1 MQNATLTLIAAACL
15 IMPALTAQADSPF
28 GTLEEC
34 AIQTADT
41 DAAMY
46 RSLPDGFAEQSAK
59 TALATSATMFGFNS
73 ISEIKE
79 FVRIGLIE
87 FRKQREL
94 LKQALQ

>member
-1 MQNATLTLIAAACL
+1 MRNARLTLMAAVSL
-15 IMPALTAQADSPF
+15 IMPALTAYADSVF

-46 RSLPDGFAEQSAK
+46 ASLPDGFAEQSAK
-59 TALATSATMFGFNS
+59 TALATSATMFGFKS
-73 ISEIKE
+73 MAEIRE

-87 FRKQREL
+87 FHKQREL

>member
-1 MQNATLTLIAAACL
+1 MRNATLALMAAASL
-15 IMPALTAQADSPF
+15 IMPVLTARADSPF

-41 DAAMY
+41 DAPMY

-59 TALATSATMFGFNS
+59 TALATSATMFGFKS

-79 FVRIGLIE
+79 FVRIGLTE
-87 FRKQREL
+87 FRRQREL